1 MLSSEVV
8 RVVDTITSKQ
18 KSYYDRALAVRSLG
32 FQLRQDAALQHQLGS
47 YQDAILDAL
56 MELIRMCRTAP
67 VQTLD
72 TRKVHV
78 NCCVVLSMLMQDD
91 QGKGVTKTLSLNSA
105 ALDLAP
111 LPKEFQSKRF
121 LSMSYNDVVVEGV
134 PPVEQE
140 EDLAGEG
147 QPREAWGDI
156 LNSAQVLYAD
166 DDDEEEDGEETGKH
180 LKGGKGGKRGKKK
193 KWWPWHRRAKQRQST
208 RANSKLPTLTQGDT
222 KTGGRQKMWAKP
234 TQTVIFGS
242 EAPGNTGLDANGNIL
257 KMHNAGDPAKLGYA
271 APTIWFP
278 HERPKTAD
286 DITHGTHEVGAG
298 TDVAHR
304 PWGTVGGVKGSTNLL
319 LPSKMIQ
326 IDKQQL
332 LPPQHFLRML
342 DDGLMPAAVPEQ
354 RGLMGVSKFRRLNH
368 SHSLPALT
376 SLPHMQK
383 MGASQQRALVSKNE
397 SSRALASPKLSR
409 IGPLHRPSL
418 SQDTE
423 SEAALRRTRMKAVV
437 SHPAQTTEEVAILA
451 AEEHSVLMTALGEEL
466 GTATAQKKKI
476 EREIDRTITA
486 DWAGLPMTFLM
497 QLPGGMDYVRDR
509 LRRILSIWIVQFERG
524 QMIRALRQ
532 WQALVEVYK
541 FKLRTG
547 EYRRQAAAKLLQ
559 KFVHQMI
566 LAARRR
572 VIRTWCENIRWLI
585 WVERDAAALT
595 IQTTLR
601 RRKGLWAVLALHD
614 AGPIG
619 GPLRDVYLAHP
630 RPHLTFC
637 IPARIRA
644 ERRPPWQATIRIQ
657 APYRGR
663 KWRRWFAEQR
673 AAAIIIQA
681 AARMWSQRG
690 WYRQAIHAAIVIQAD
705 IRRIPFRRNYLTL
718 APAARKL
725 QRSWRGHQ
733 AKKFFRVVKLAKR
746 REVEK
751 YFERPVMVLQR
762 RWRSSRCK
770 KQRGIAK
777 RMNST
782 PQKRWQAAL
791 RIQKA
796 WYSREED
803 GFPTFLLVGC
813 LREQDTEVGVRERKL
828 ELYRY
833 DAKARIIQR
842 ALRAFKPLR
851 IVRCAE
857 RIQGRW
863 RVYMAK
869 AVLRRLRYVDHVQ
882 RRLHWWAR
890 GCMQRRHYAASRIQ
904 FYWWKCV
911 PGRFLARLRWV
922 AKKRKQA
929 WATARQTKVALAATC
944 IQAMVHGAWTR
955 DWLRRMGA
963 AVELQRVWRGKLG
976 RGRWRRYWV
985 GLRSQ
990 ICLDYTVDTLRE
1002 AVLTDMNRQRKLK
1015 VSCTK
1020 KIQRVFRGWLS
1031 RYALTKKWIW
1041 EALLTKMVIRVQHAW
1056 RAHDR
1061 VMLARLHMDHQRR
1074 AKNNPYKNFNLIGDI
1089 LRKALADAS
1098 AAYDPHNPLAGTGL
1112 PTWLRQLGCLDALA
1126 NLASNNINSVANL
1139 KGLDDNALKGFD
1151 IKDKEA
1157 RGLILAAMGHPSA
1170 SAKAIQRVTKDNQ
1183 PISSPDE
1190 IETLFVE
1197 AYSDE
1202 YITRAKTFKAAC
1214 QQGNAWHGLTK
1225 LRIQRHFSI
1234 HSSPAAAREHLE
1246 GLIVFPQQAAE
1257 EQRDLRRKTKCLD
1270 QYQYGLELASSRI
1283 AASANNQGTMSWG
1296 LNRVLER
1303 GHLSSLDERLMRF
1316 RGELD
1321 VLLRYDLGSSKIQ
1334 RNWRGRADR
1343 TFAVALRRKQKLG
1356 LLEQA
1361 YSSERNMKRVL
1372 LAWRA
1377 SKKREKE
1384 ALMMMIEV
1392 HRASSIVQD
1401 LQYSFRFGWY
1411 EDWDEETQ
1419 RSFYKRSK
1427 NGERSETRPVY
1438 NCEEDSAAR
1447 EVQRTIRGFLGRC
1460 AKRHALHVI
1469 YKRKLYEEARYGYDQ
1484 LLAER
1489 RQHVTIRLRFNFPSP
1504 SVGKI
1509 ETVAGASLL
1518 QFAEAY
1524 NRDLSEQSA
1533 AAALLP
1539 PSARPP
1545 DGNCDALLDM
1555 MNLSHI
1561 YANAAKKMRH
1571 VKLRIEYTM
1580 VQMPYGW
1587 EKITDPQNGG
1597 VYYYNSITF
1606 QTAWEKPEYTYE
1618 EDQAAR
1624 VVERQYRAYLGRQ
1637 EFKRLLAA
1645 CSLED
1650 VVLKS
1655 IRDGAQTAWVGH
1667 GIEGMSSL
1675 VWLTRMGM
1683 QRFKG
1688 LVQVKGRAKKPVPL
1702 SSLLSMDDTGLSR
1715 FGFKKK
1721 EDRHRILSF
1730 PKPMPQPW
1738 PLPPVQPEFPEN
1750 FAFIAG
1756 VDKLNALVLKNL
1768 KQELRANNL
1777 SQALFKSA
1785 TPVTMEQ
1792 VLSHLHKYEGKPKE
1806 AQDHVT
1812 EVCNSPTVSTIEDEI
1827 ACFRAFERAVKRVIT
1842 LAGNK
1847 NMIGLRDLLQHVFDV
1862 ACGIDERG
1870 STLKTRLEE
1879 SGSFNGLWEPRAAP
1893 APEAASGSESEN
1905 EGNSDSVAVAVAL
1918 KPKVYDSTIPPI
1930 IAARFLRV
1938 EGLQLV
1944 VKWSQLAI
1952 LVQTAYRR
1960 YYQHRS
1966 YAQQRAWRKSQATA
1980 IQLAWYCA
1988 KSRALRTLCILQRKS
2003 EWQQLWN
2010 EEAEMFYFFHNPTE
2024 GAIWRPPT
2032 DPSGNAVCSNVCSD
2046 VSLRFHL

>member
-1 MLSSEVV
+1 MPSSEVI

-32 FQLRQDAALQHQLGS
+32 FLLRQDTSLQGQLSS
-47 YQDAILDAL
+47 YQDEILDAL

-78 NCCVVLSMLMQDD
+78 NCCVVLSMLMQEEQ
-91 QGKGVTKTLSLNSA
+91 QGRGVTKTLSLNSA

-121 LSMSYNDVVVEGV
+121 LSMSSNDVIVEGV
-134 PPVEQE
+134 PSIEE
-140 EDLAGEG
+140 EDDTTGPS
-147 QPREAWGDI
+147 QPRHAWGD
-156 LNSAQVLYAD
+156 VLD
-166 DDDEEEDGEETGKH
+166 STEDLDEDEDEEEEEGNHT
-180 LKGGKGGKRGKKK
+180 KGNTKGRKRGKKK
-193 KWWPWHRRAKQRQST
+193 KWWPWHRKQRQSK
-208 RANSKLPTLTQGDT
+208 RANTKLPTLAQSESNSA
-222 KTGGRQKMWAKP
+222 GRQRMWAKP

-242 EAPGNTGLDANGNIL
+242 EAPSNVGLDANGNIL
-257 KMHNAGDPAKLGYA
+257 RMHNAGKPEKLGYA
-271 APTIWFP
+271 APTMWFP

-286 DITHGTHEVGAG
+286 DIQHGTHTVGAG
-298 TDVAHR
+298 ADAAHR

-354 RGLMGVSKFRRLNH
+354 RGLMSVPKFRRLNH

-376 SLPHMQK
+376 DLRHHSMPNIDATQHATQH
-383 MGASQQRALVSKNE
+383 ALVPRHATRAAAQLSKMAPAE
-397 SSRALASPKLSR
+397 RSTWRK
-409 IGPLHRPSL
+409 PSL

-423 SEAALRRTRMKAVV
+423 SEAALRRTRLKAVV
-437 SHPAQTTEEVAILA
+437 SHPAQSTEEVAILA

-466 GTATAQKKKI
+466 DTATTQKKKI
-476 EREIDRTITA
+476 EQEIDRTITA

-509 LRRILSIWIVQFERG
+509 LRRILVIWIVQFERG
-524 QMIRALRQ
+524 QMIRAIRQ

-572 VIRTWCENIRWLI
+572 VIRTWCENIRRLI

-595 IQTTLR
+595 IQTTVR

-619 GPLRDVYLAHP
+619 GPLRDVYLARP
-630 RPHLTFC
+630 RPHLTFR

-673 AAAIIIQA
+673 AAAIIIEA

-690 WYRQAIHAAIVIQAD
+690 WYRQAIHAAIAIQAD

-751 YFERPVMVLQR
+751 YVERPVVVLQR
-762 RWRSSRCK
+762 KWRSSRFK
-770 KQRGIAK
+770 KQKRIAK
-777 RMNST
+777 RMNSE

-803 GFPTFLLVGC
+803 GFPTFLLVGI
-813 LREQDTEVGVRERKL
+813 LREQDAEVTRRERKL
-828 ELYRY
+828 VLYRY
-833 DAKARIIQR
+833 EAKARIIQR

-857 RIQGRW
+857 KIQGRW
-863 RVYMAK
+863 RVYMAR
-869 AVLRRLRYVDHVQ
+869 AVLRRFRYVDHVQ

-911 PGRFLARLRWV
+911 SGRFLARLRWV
-922 AKKRKQA
+922 AKKRRQA
-929 WATARQTKVALAATC
+929 WATARQTKIALAATC

-963 AVELQRVWRGKLG
+963 AVELQRVWRGKHG

-990 ICLDYTVDTLRE
+990 ICLDYTMDTLKE
-1002 AVLTDMNRQRKLK
+1002 AVLADINRQRKLE

-1031 RYALTKKWIW
+1031 RYALTKKWLW
-1041 EALLTKMVIRVQHAW
+1041 EAVLTKMVIRVQHAW

-1074 AKNNPYKNFNLIGDI
+1074 AKNNPYKKFDLIGDI
-1089 LRKALADAS
+1089 LRKALSDAS
-1098 AAYDPHNPLAGTGL
+1098 TSFDPHNPLAGTGL
-1112 PTWLRQLGCLDALA
+1112 PTWLRQIGCLD
-1126 NLASNNINSVANL
+1126 NLATLATNNITSVANL
-1139 KGLDDNALKGFD
+1139 KGVDDNALKGFN

-1157 RGLILAAMGHPSA
+1157 RGLIQAAVGHPSA
-1170 SAKAIQRVTKDNQ
+1170 PAAAVQRIKKDQ
-1183 PISSPDE
+1183 TPISSLDE
-1190 IETLFVE
+1190 IETLFIE

-1202 YITRAKTFKAAC
+1202 YITRAKTFKTAC
-1214 QQGNAWHGLTK
+1214 QGSWESLTK
-1225 LRIQRHFSI
+1225 LMIQRHFSI
-1234 HSSPAAAREHLE
+1234 YSTPGSAREHLDS
-1246 GLIVFPQQAAE
+1246 LLVFPQQAAE
-1257 EQRDLRRKTKCLD
+1257 EQKDMRRKTKCLD
-1270 QYQYGLELASSRI
+1270 HYQYGLELVSSRI
-1283 AASANNQGTMSWG
+1283 AASVNNQGIMGWN

-1303 GHLSSLDERLMRF
+1303 GHLSSLDERLRRF
-1316 RGELD
+1316 RGSLD
-1321 VLLRYDLGSSKIQ
+1321 VLLAYDLSSSGIQ

-1343 TFAVALRRKQKLG
+1343 SFAVALRRKQKLG
-1356 LLEQA
+1356 MLEQA
-1361 YSSERNMKRVL
+1361 YQSERSMKRVL

-1384 ALMMMIEV
+1384 ALLQLIEV
-1392 HRASSIVQD
+1392 HHSSSIVQG

-1411 EDWDEETQ
+1411 EDWDEDTQ
-1419 RSFYKRSK
+1419 RAFYKRSK

-1438 NCEEDSAAR
+1438 NFDEDAAAQ

-1460 AKRHALHVI
+1460 AKRKVLHVI

-1489 RQHVTIRLRFNFPSP
+1489 RQHVTIRLRLNFPSP
-1504 SVGKI
+1504 PEEQVERVTG
-1509 ETVAGASLL
+1509 TSLL
-1518 QFAEAY
+1518 QFEEAY
-1524 NRDLSEQSA
+1524 NRDLSEQTA
-1533 AAALLP
+1533 ASALLP

-1545 DGNCDALLDM
+1545 DPNCDALLEM

-1561 YANAAKKMRH
+1561 YSTAGKKTRQ
-1571 VKLRIEYTM
+1571 VKLRIDYTL

-1587 EKITDPQNGG
+1587 EKIVDPQNGG

-1618 EDQAAR
+1618 EDQAAN

-1650 VVLKS
+1650 VVLKA

-1667 GIEGMSSL
+1667 GLEGMGSL
-1675 VWLTRMGM
+1675 LWLTRMGM
-1683 QRFKG
+1683 QRFSD
-1688 LVQVKGRAKKPVPL
+1688 LVKVKGPRVRKPLPL
-1702 SSLLSMDDTGLSR
+1702 TSLLAMDDTGLAR

-1721 EDRHRILSF
+1721 EERMKILAF
-1730 PKPMPQPW
+1730 PRATPQPW
-1738 PLPPVQPEFPEN
+1738 PLPPMQPDFPEH
-1750 FAFIAG
+1750 FEFISG
-1756 VDKLNALVLKNL
+1756 VEKLNAVVLKNL

-1777 SQALFKSA
+1777 TQALFKSP
-1785 TPVTMEQ
+1785 TPVTMDQ
-1792 VLSHLHKYEGKPKE
+1792 VLAHLHKYEGKPKE

-1812 EVCNSPTVSTIEDEI
+1812 EVCNSATVNTIEEEI
-1827 ACFRAFERAVKRVIT
+1827 ACFRVYERAVKRVIV

-1847 NMIGLRDLLQHVFDV
+1847 NMLGLRDVLQHAFDV
-1862 ACGIDERG
+1862 ACGIDEGG
-1870 STLKTRLEE
+1870 SALKTRMDE
-1879 SGSFNGLWEPRAAP
+1879 SRSFTGLWEPRP
-1893 APEAASGSESEN
+1893 APEPKVAHESESEG
-1905 EGNSDSVAVAVAL
+1905 EGEGEGQVATPAVPLMPVSV
-1918 KPKVYDSTIPPI
+1918 YESSIPPI
-1930 IAARFLRV
+1930 IAARTLRV
-1938 EGLQLV
+1938 EGLQTV
-1944 VKWSQLAI
+1944 VKWSQRAI

-1960 YYQHRS
+1960 YYQCRV
-1966 YAQQRAWRKSQATA
+1966 YVQLRAWRRSQAIA
-1980 IQLAWYCA
+1980 IQLAWFCA
-1988 KSRALRTLCILQRKS
+1988 KSRALRTLCTLQRKS

-2010 EEAEMFYFFHNPTE
+2010 EQAEMFYFFHNPTE

-2032 DPSGNAVCSNVCSD
+2032 DPSGNAVRCCRVCI
-2046 VSLRFHL
+2046 